1 MVDIINAFIKDKL
14 GSISLKSIFTGFMAI
29 IVALITMVSTGNVG
43 KVAMRVVG
51 NVDTNSKEI
60 VVEISNYTFSTVK
73 DEAGYSGYK
82 LEIKDGDSWKEVPIL
97 GANKDIVSGDIK
109 PLTSSTRIINLGTP
123 ILGITL
129 LTAGDYRLTK
139 TFPNGEVATAEFT
152 VTSAAAQQAA

>member
-152 VTSAAAQQAA
+152 VTSATAQQAA

>member
-14 GSISLKSIFTGFMAI
+14 GSISLNSIFTGFMAI